1 MNEDD
6 RRLVHFL
13 QHHRP
18 VPPPAPPQ
26 AEAQL
31 MQALTELPADPW
43 LRQTVR
49 MSGVSMGALLGVLVA
64 ALATG
69 WWMGQRRALALAE
82 AQRLETILLE
92 EWNASLTL
100 AEGVYVDW
108 VRDDRP

>member
-1 MNEDD
+1 MNED

-26 AEAQL
+26 AEANL
-31 MQALTELPADPW
+31 MQALAELPADARPW
-43 LRQTVR
+43 RAAQ
-49 MSGVSMGALLGVLVA
+49 VSSGALLGVLVA

-69 WWMGQRRALALAE
+69 WWVGQQRAIALAE

-92 EWNASLTL
+92 EWSASWIL